1 MDEPGFNYFENTQY
15 RNGRKKIHTL
25 FIKNDTNSNGDRIS
39 FKCNLDE
46 PLRVSNLADVFLD
59 SFVTYDLGTGSA
71 NTLPNKSFF
80 LLRINE
86 FDIKSKSNIQ
96 IFRGAI
102 LVPNEIR
109 DGDTVATRVHKGRK
123 MNYMTTINS
132 GTYHTISG
140 TLTDIAGHTF
150 FPIFD
155 PSPADASA
163 NYSHQITFTGA
174 SNFPT
179 KGGFSVH
186 FTNKVG
192 RHMKLVVRFNTSVS
206 SPGTHLGELSDD
218 RSGPDIALVTVKS
231 EDSLDQTLDN
241 AVAAMNDVLPESIN
255 PKTSKNSGEN
265 GLLFGNLHGGCII
278 SPIPSADNRG
288 NASGLTSDDLGPVAN
303 SGSAAFTVGVDAPHF
318 MAEFVIVEKD

>member
-1 MDEPGFNYFENTQY
+1 M
-15 RNGRKKIHTL
+15 
-25 FIKNDTNSNGDRIS
+25 
-39 FKCNLDE
+39 
-46 PLRVSNLADVFLD
+46 
-59 SFVTYDLGTGSA
+59 TYDLGAGSA
-71 NTLPNKSFF
+71 NTLPNKSCF

-96 IFRGAI
+96 FFRGAI

-109 DGDTVATRVHKGRK
+109 DGDTVAPRGHKGRK

-155 PSPADASA
+155 PSPADAST

-192 RHMKLVVRFNTSVS
+192 RHMTLVVRFSTSATLS
-206 SPGTHLGELSDD
+206 TPGTHVGELSDD
-218 RSGPDIALVTVKS
+218 RSGSDIALVTVKS
-231 EDSLDQTLDN
+231 EDSIVQTLNN
-241 AVAAMNDVLPESIN
+241 AVAAITTDVLPNSTN
-255 PKTSKNSGEN
+255 PNVSKNSGEN
-265 GLLFGNLHGGCII
+265 GLLFGNLHGGSII
-278 SPIPSADNRG
+278 SPIPIADKRG
-288 NASGLTSDDLGPVAN
+288 VAHVLTADDLGPVAN
-303 SGSAAFTVGVDAPHF
+303 SSSDDFTVGIGATHF